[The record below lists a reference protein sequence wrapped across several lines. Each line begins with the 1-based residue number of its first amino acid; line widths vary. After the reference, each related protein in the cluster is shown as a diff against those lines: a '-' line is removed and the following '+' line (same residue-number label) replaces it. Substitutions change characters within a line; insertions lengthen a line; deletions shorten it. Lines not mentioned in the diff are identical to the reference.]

1 MIDMSKLD
9 WGASN
14 KKSNPYIAQATGT
27 GGITDTGGFA
37 PTGVNGGQTGTYKGQ
52 AAPAGKKWI
61 LSETGEMILVDAGW
75 DVTKDG
81 PAGKLYGPNGED
93 LGGGGGGADISG
105 PGGENPAS
113 SKKIKYPGLWDWAEE
128 GIKDQYDSQPEMWS
142 QLQDMLAGGNW
153 GKMGY
158 DVMGAY
164 EPEMVDT
171 KALYDA
177 AQKVSDRYLNEKGA
191 GLAEQFGVGGV
202 RYSTPLQTNLVR
214 ETQRQAENLANMQA
228 QADIT
233 AQQNYQAA
241 KQGAYENYAGRYTTG
256 NESAQN
262 QMMQAMGM
270 MGDLGGQQATRKQ
283 NLLGMGADL
292 GQAQANLPINLAN
305 SLYSGSNAIYGQQQ
319 GTANQGNVNPYA
331 QYANQWGGT
340 AQNGIPQTYNQSGA
354 SSLLGGLGSLL
365 PWLQKLLEGGN
376 KNTYTPAGYNWS
388 GDILTPDYSKHYEL

>member
-9 WGASN
+9 WGSGS
-14 KKSNPYIAQATGT
+14 KKSNPYIAQAKGT
-27 GGITDTGGFA
+27 GGIADTEDFS

-75 DVTKDG
+75 DPTT
-81 PAGKLYGPNGED
+81 A
-93 LGGGGGGADISG
+93 GGGGADVSG
-105 PGGENPAS
+105 PGSENPAS
-113 SKKIKYPGLWDWAEE
+113 TSKKITYPGLWDWAET

-142 QLQDMLAGGNW
+142 QLQEMLSGGDW

-177 AQKVSDRYLNEKGA
+177 AQKVSDRYLNERGA
-191 GLAEQFGVGGV
+191 DLAEQFGVGGV

-214 ETQRQAENLANMQA
+214 ETQRQSENLANMQA

-241 KQGAYENYAGRYTTG
+241 KQNAYENYAGRYTTG
-256 NESAQN
+256 NESAQG
-262 QMMQAMGM
+262 QMMQALGM
-270 MGDLGGQQATRKQ
+270 MGDLGGQQGTRQQ

-292 GQAQANLPINLAN
+292 GQAQANLPLNLAN
-305 SLYSGSNAIYGQQQ
+305 SMYAGSNAIYGQQQ

-340 AQNGIPQTYNQSGA
+340 AQNGIPQTYDQSGA
-354 SSLLGGLGSLL
+354 SSLLGGIGSLL
-365 PWLQKLLEGGN
+365 PWLEKLFGKSSTSGGS
-376 KNTYTPAGYNWS
+376 TSGTGYYDQDYNWIP
-388 GDILTPDYSKHYEL
+388 GYK